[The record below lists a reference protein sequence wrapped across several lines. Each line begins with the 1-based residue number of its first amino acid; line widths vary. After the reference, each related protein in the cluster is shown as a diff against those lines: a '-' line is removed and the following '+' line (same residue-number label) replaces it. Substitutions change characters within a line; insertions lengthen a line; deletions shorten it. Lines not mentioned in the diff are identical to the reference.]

1 MSKSYYVYLLKSTKG
16 TTYVGATV
24 NLERRLRQHN
34 KELVGGAKA
43 TTSKVKKGE
52 SCKRVCYVDLCHSNG
67 EKAVRMKPRK
77 MLFR

>member
-1 MSKSYYVYLLKSTKG
+1 MKILIYLNKLLYYYIMSKNFYVYLLKSTKG

-43 TTSKVKKGE
+43 TTAKVKKGE
-52 SCKRVCYVDLCHSNG
+52 SWK
-67 EKAVRMKPRK
+67 
-77 MLFR
+77 